1 MVSEFYD
8 LHGNR
13 QCLFPVCGVICIL
26 YFFITVN
33 PNPLIYFRYTIYM
46 IYNKLGFDCVVKEI
60 VFLDLDGK
68 LRI

>member
-1 MVSEFYD
+1 MNGEYEQHVTKTMD
-8 LHGNR
+8 GT
-13 QCLFPVCGVICIL
+13 VCGVICIL

-46 IYNKLGFDCVVKEI
+46 LYNKLGFDCVVKKI

-68 LRI
+68 L